1 MSLTDGHRAFWC
13 SVVFKLCVYQDLET
27 VEKTIAF
34 FFPPKSMWVDE
45 KKSLNSLVV
54 LYLVVFKAIIIPG
67 YLNALSL

>member
-1 MSLTDGHRAFWC
+1 M
-13 SVVFKLCVYQDLET
+13 
-27 VEKTIAF
+27 IAF